1 MTKLIDGFTYLCAK
15 IINMNFKL
23 GELFCGPGGI
33 AVGARDASIVHN
45 GEKYSITHEWANDY
59 DKDTC
64 ETYARNICPENVES
78 VFCEDVRKLDIFS
91 LKPIDCFAFGF
102 PCNDFSIVGEQKGFD
117 GTFGPLYTYGIKVLN
132 HFQPKFFIAENV
144 GGLASANS
152 GSAFKKILDDL
163 RNAGN
168 GYILTPHLY
177 KAEDYNVPQTRHRI
191 IIVGIDRTLNK
202 RFKVPKHTSLNNPI
216 TAKEAIENPPISKDA
231 FNNEIIIPSSIVVE
245 RLKLIKAGENVWN
258 ANLPEHLQLNVKNA
272 KMSQIYKRLHPDK
285 PSYTITGS
293 GGGGTHGYHW
303 AENRALTNRERAR
316 IQTFPDDHIFYGSKE
331 SVRKQIG
338 MAVPPKLSEL
348 IFNSILKTMLDI
360 PYPYIEEKYKQVNE
374 LFENELIKT

>member
-1 MTKLIDGFTYLCAK
+1 
-15 IINMNFKL
+15 MNYKL

-33 AVGARDASIVHN
+33 AVGARDASIIHN
-45 GEKYSITHEWANDY
+45 GEKHSITHEWANDY

-78 VFCEDVRKLDIFS
+78 VFCEDVRNLDIKS

-177 KAEDYNVPQTRHRI
+177 KSEDYNVPQSRHRI

-202 RFKVPKHTSLNNPI
+202 RFKVPMQTSLNNPI
-216 TAKEAIENPPISKDA
+216 SAKEAIENPPISKKA
-231 FNNEIIIPSSIVVE
+231 FNNEIIIPSSTVVE
-245 RLKLIKAGENVWN
+245 RLKLIKPGENVWN
-258 ANLPEHLQLNVKNA
+258 ANLPKHLQLNVKSA

-303 AENRALTNRERAR
+303 SENRALTNRERAR
-316 IQTFPDDHIFYGSKE
+316 IQTFPDKHIFYGSKE

-338 MAVPPKLSEL
+338 MAVPAKLAEI

-360 PYPYIEEKYKQVNE
+360 PYPFIEEKYKQVNE
-374 LFENELIKT
+374 LFENELIKI

>member
-1 MTKLIDGFTYLCAK
+1 
-15 IINMNFKL
+15 MNFRL

-33 AVGARDASIVHN
+33 AVGARNSSIVHN
-45 GEKYSITHEWANDY
+45 GVNYSITHEWANDY

-64 ETYARNICPENVES
+64 ETYARNICPENMES
-78 VFCEDVRKLDIFS
+78 VICEDVRKLDIKS
-91 LKPIDCFAFGF
+91 LKAIDCFAYGF
-102 PCNDFSIVGEQKGFD
+102 PCNDFSIVGEQKGFA

-132 HFQPKFFIAENV
+132 HFRPKFFIAENV

-152 GSAFKKILDDL
+152 GSAFVKILEDL

-168 GYILTPHLY
+168 GYVLTPHLY
-177 KAEDYNVPQTRHRI
+177 KSEDYNVPQTRHRI

-202 RFKVPKHTSLNNPI
+202 RFKVPKHTSLNKPI
-216 TAKEAIENPPISKDA
+216 TAKEAIENPPIPADA
-231 FNNEIIIPSSIVVE
+231 FNNEIIVPSSKVVE

-258 ANLPEHLQLNVKNA
+258 ANLPSHLQLNVKNT

-303 AENRALTNRERAR
+303 TENRALTNRERAR
-316 IQTFPDDHIFYGSKE
+316 IQTFPDNHKFYGSKE

-338 MAVPPKLSEL
+338 MAVPAKLSEI

-360 PYPYIEEKYKQVNE
+360 PYEYIEEKYKQVNE
-374 LFENELIKT
+374 IFENELI